1 MPQVSPRAQKEA
13 EWNIQTEGNAA
24 VTYRLQAWP
33 HQPGTHMPFDGQSSG
48 PLVKRPTLELCVLQ
62 PFFCPSWGR
71 LTGLKVPEGKD
82 HRYPPVPKV
91 AARGAGGAS
100 CEATGGCPW
109 ASHLRLSTGV
119 RMGCLLA
126 GAWPA
131 EDFAWMW
138 HVSWQG

>member
-24 VTYRLQAWP
+24 VTYRLPAWP

-71 LTGLKVPEGKD
+71 LTELKVPEGKD
-82 HRYPPVPKV
+82 HRYPLCQRWRLGGLEEPAVKLQE
-91 AARGAGGAS
+91 AARGPPTYA
-100 CEATGGCPW
+100 CP
-109 ASHLRLSTGV
+109 LV
-119 RMGCLLA
+119 
-126 GAWPA
+126 
-131 EDFAWMW
+131 
-138 HVSWQG
+138 